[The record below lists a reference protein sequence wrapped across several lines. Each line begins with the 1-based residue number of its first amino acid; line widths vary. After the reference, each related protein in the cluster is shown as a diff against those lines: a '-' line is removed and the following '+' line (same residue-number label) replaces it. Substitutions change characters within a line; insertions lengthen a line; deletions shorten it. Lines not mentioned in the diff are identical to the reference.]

1 MLIIYLKKQ
10 IILINFALYKVN
22 KMKKNY
28 TLALCLAFSSIFAQH
43 TTLPLSAKASGIGHG
58 NPSNQISTQET
69 PSQRNCGTMDRLA
82 RIIQENPSLLTEIEQ
97 NKVLLQNYVNQ
108 NYNSLANE
116 RVIYTIPTVVHI
128 VYRNA
133 TENIS
138 NAQVLSQ
145 IDALTK
151 DYRKLNPDVS
161 QVPSAWTGLAADVG
175 IEFCLANRDPQGN
188 PTSGITR
195 TSSSQSS
202 FDISNENMKFDNN
215 GGKSAW
221 PTDQY
226 LNIWVCNLD
235 GTLLGYAQFPGQG
248 SPSTDGVVIDFDD
261 FGTTGTAAPPFN
273 LGRTATHEVGH
284 WLGLYHIWGDE
295 PNCSQDDG
303 VADTPQQ
310 KDKNYGCPSF
320 PQGSVQTGGSCS
332 GSNPGS
338 MFMNYMDYVDDAC
351 MYLFTNGQKANML
364 AALTQQRAALLNS
377 QGCAGTVPN
386 PNSCDS
392 IINIASS
399 ATLQIYTPGDVSSGG
414 TGYISGTNS
423 FLDKAKA
430 DKFTANS
437 NLQVKGL
444 WIYFGGMYTP
454 GNGSSIVTYKVWSN
468 NGPNGAP
475 NSTLGSQTTT
485 TLNIY
490 NSLIQNPPQPT
501 YVQFPSMIVQNGT
514 FYAGVEFDP
523 SNGDTIIVATN
534 TQNLSPN
541 TAWELWSNNV
551 WYPYNDANSWNTQ
564 LSHAIMPVLCSQ
576 TTTSDLSYPP
586 NQFDIELYPNPA
598 NDRLFIGIGNNLN
611 NNQTLDMKVIN
622 MLGETILNQKVLVNS
637 STIGLDLTD
646 LSNGLYILEIKQHDK
661 VSIKKFQVSH

>member
-1 MLIIYLKKQ
+1 
-10 IILINFALYKVN
+10 
-22 KMKKNY
+22 MKKNY
-28 TLALCLAFSSIFAQH
+28 TLALCIAFSSVFAQN
-43 TTLPLSAKASGIGHG
+43 TTIPLSARAFNIGSANNSAHAA
-58 NPSNQISTQET
+58 NKEVSA
-69 PSQRNCGTMDRLA
+69 QRNCGTMDRLA
-82 RIIQENPSLLTEIEQ
+82 KILQENPSLSTEIEQ

-108 NYNSLANE
+108 NYSALANE
-116 RVIYTIPTVVHI
+116 RVIYSIPTVVHV

-138 NAQVLSQ
+138 NAQVISQ
-145 IDALTK
+145 IDALNK
-151 DYRKLNPDVS
+151 DFRKLNPDVS

-188 PTSGITR
+188 LTTGITR
-195 TSSSQSS
+195 TSSSQAS
-202 FDISNENMKFDNN
+202 FDISNENMKFDNS

-261 FGTTGTAAPPFN
+261 FGTTGTATPPFN

-295 PNCSQDDG
+295 PQCSQDDG
-303 VADTPQQ
+303 VSDTPQQ

-320 PQGSVQTGGSCS
+320 PQGSSQAGGSCS
-332 GSNPGS
+332 GANPGA

-351 MYLFTNGQKANML
+351 MYMFTNGQKANML

-377 QGCAGTVPN
+377 QGCAGIIPN

-392 IINIASS
+392 ITNIAAS
-399 ATLQIYTPGDVSSGG
+399 ATLQVYSPSDVSSGG

-437 NLQVKGL
+437 TLQVKGM

-454 GNGSSIVTYKVWSN
+454 GNGSSVVTYKVWN
-468 NGPNGAP
+468 NDGPSGAP

-501 YVQFPSMIVQNGT
+501 YVQFPTNIVQNGT

-523 SNGDTIIVATN
+523 TNGDTIIVATN

-551 WYPYNDANSWNTQ
+551 WYPYSDANSWNTQ
-564 LSHAIMPVLCSQ
+564 LSHAILPVLCSQ

-586 NQFDIELYPNPA
+586 NQFDVELYPNPA

-611 NNQTLDMKVIN
+611 NNETLDLKVIN
-622 MLGETILNQKVLVNS
+622 MLGATILNNKVLVNT

-646 LSNGLYILEIKQHDK
+646 LSNGLYIIEIKQNDK
-661 VSIKKFQVSH
+661 VSIKKFQVNH